1 MDAISKLL
9 SKKHVPF
16 VRIDGKTKAEMRA
29 EIVHNFQ
36 SDSNI
41 RCAVLSIRACSAGIT
56 LTAANTVVFAELD
69 WTPSNIIQAEAR
81 VHRIGQERPVKI
93 YVLVA
98 PKTSDE
104 IMWRMLKEKQK
115 NLAGIGLVASNEQF
129 SQNTTTTTFETAST
143 SNAEPP
149 KANLITNYS
158 SPTPS
163 KFPESRLTAVPSASP
178 ELFYSCENFMDDD
191 LHDDSDDFLVNVLS
205 QVEKAEA
212 KMKEEIAK
220 PSAVEELLEG
230 IDFDDDEMI

>member
-9 SKKHVPF
+9 YKKHVHF
-16 VRIDGKTKAEMRA
+16 VRIDGKTKAEARA

-36 SDSNI
+36 SDANI

-104 IMWRMLKEKQK
+104 IMWRMLKEKQR

-149 KANLITNYS
+149 KANLITNYM

-163 KFPESRLTAVPSASP
+163 KSPESRLTAVPSASP

-230 IDFDDDEMI
+230 IDFDDEMI